1 VKVSAR
7 VATILFV
14 VILSIALIA
23 QTNQGSISGV
33 VTDSTGAV
41 VSQAQVTLLNT
52 ETGVSRALE
61 TNEAGEYVARNLPP
75 GLYQVSVEASGL
87 SASNAAESV
96 SKWPSLSDSTPP

>member
-1 VKVSAR
+1 MKVSAR

-14 VILSIALIA
+14 VIRSTALIA

-41 VSQAQVTLLNT
+41 VSKAQVTLLNT

-61 TNEAGEYVARNLPP
+61 TNEAGE
-75 GLYQVSVEASGL
+75 
-87 SASNAAESV
+87 
-96 SKWPSLSDSTPP
+96 